1 MAPPGPKVSSDSP
14 PFAVVCVPKR
24 SRKHAMC
31 GYANLATVF
40 GNDGRRRPSRA
51 RRHRMS
57 LIHRYASKPLGLFLL
72 ALSIVALSASSAAAQ
87 ATKPTIV
94 LVHGGWADASSWNR
108 VAARLQRDGYTVIAP
123 ANPLRGVKP
132 DSEYLKSVLS
142 SISGPVV
149 LASHS
154 YGGYMTTDAA
164 TGDPNVKALVYI
176 AAFAPEEGETLSEVL
191 ARNPGSEVGG
201 ANLTLRP
208 YPGGT
213 DVYINPV
220 DSHRVFCADL
230 PARKAALMAATQR
243 PIAAAALAEPSSV
256 PAWKTIPSWY
266 MVASQ
271 DHAIPPAT
279 ERFMANRAHAVTV
292 EVNSSHVAML
302 SHPEATTRLIL
313 AAARA
318 TS

>member
-1 MAPPGPKVSSDSP
+1 
-14 PFAVVCVPKR
+14 
-24 SRKHAMC
+24 
-31 GYANLATVF
+31 
-40 GNDGRRRPSRA
+40 
-51 RRHRMS
+51 MS
-57 LIHRYASKPLGLFLL
+57 LIHRYTRKPLSFLLL

-87 ATKPTIV
+87 TTKPTIV

-142 SISGPVV
+142 SISGPIV
-149 LASHS
+149 LVGHS

-201 ANLTLRP
+201 ANLTLRA

-213 DVYINPV
+213 DVYINP
-220 DSHRVFCADL
+220 DDFQRVFCADL
-230 PARKAALMAATQR
+230 PARKAALMAAEQR
-243 PIAAAALAEPSSV
+243 PIAAAALAEPSSA
-256 PAWKTIPSWY
+256 PAWIPSWY

-292 EVNSSHVAML
+292 EVSSSHVAMI
-302 SHPEATTRLIL
+302 SHPEATTKLIL
-313 AAARA
+313 AAVRA
-318 TS
+318 TD